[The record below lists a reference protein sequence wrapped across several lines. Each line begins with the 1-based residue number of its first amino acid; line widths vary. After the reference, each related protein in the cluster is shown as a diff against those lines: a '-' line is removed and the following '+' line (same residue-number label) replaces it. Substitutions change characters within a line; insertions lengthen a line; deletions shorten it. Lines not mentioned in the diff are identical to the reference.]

1 MIAPAEHTDVVTV
14 AFQVAG
20 NQLGESGV
28 VFDQEDVGHDVSRNT
43 VMCRSQI
50 PCGSRLACYGG
61 ASDTESLTDS
71 PRSGASP
78 LPHLILIVSK
88 VVQGYTPPVP
98 CGLHLTFLHRRPTQ
112 LHSTTAQVALGCA
125 SQYWDKSMSKNLFAP
140 FCLLA
145 LTLALSACDK
155 SADEAPATP
164 PVKVR
169 IETLAAKPLSITSEL
184 SGRIAAPRIAEVRA
198 RVAGVVMQRVFKE
211 GHDVKQGDVLFRI
224 DPAPFKADLD
234 SAQANLSKAE
244 ANAFQARL
252 QEQRYSQLVEG
263 NAISGQDYDNA
274 RAAVRQTNA
283 EVAANKAAVERA
295 RLNLGYAT
303 VTAPISGRIGRA
315 LVTEGALVG
324 QNEATP
330 LALIQQLDPIHADL
344 TQSTRELND
353 LRRAFRAGSLK
364 QVGQD
369 QAKATLIQDDGSLYP
384 LPGKLLFAEISVDP
398 GTGQIIL
405 RSEFPN
411 PDLDLLPGS
420 FVRVRLEQAVDKQ
433 GISVPQR
440 AITRDSAGIPMVLLL
455 DAEQTVSLQPVE
467 LGAVIEDRWIV
478 SSGLKAGDR
487 IVVEGLQ
494 HARPGE
500 KVEVDDSP
508 LVKE

>member
-1 MIAPAEHTDVVTV
+1 
-14 AFQVAG
+14 
-20 NQLGESGV
+20 
-28 VFDQEDVGHDVSRNT
+28 
-43 VMCRSQI
+43 
-50 PCGSRLACYGG
+50 
-61 ASDTESLTDS
+61 
-71 PRSGASP
+71 
-78 LPHLILIVSK
+78 
-88 VVQGYTPPVP
+88 
-98 CGLHLTFLHRRPTQ
+98 
-112 LHSTTAQVALGCA
+112 
-125 SQYWDKSMSKNLFAP
+125 MSKNLFAP

-145 LTLALSACDK
+145 LTLALSACDR
-155 SADEAPATP
+155 STGEAEQMP
-164 PVKVR
+164 PPKVR
-169 IETLAAKPLSITSEL
+169 IETLEARPLSISSEL

-198 RVAGVVMQRVFKE
+198 RVAGVVLQRVFKE
-211 GHDVKQGDVLFRI
+211 GADVKQGDVLFRI

-234 SAQANLSKAE
+234 SAQASLSKAE

-252 QEQRYSQLVEG
+252 QEQRYGQLVKDK
-263 NAISGQDYDNA
+263 AISAQDYDNA
-274 RAAVRQTNA
+274 RAAARQTA
-283 EVAANKAAVERA
+283 ADVAAAQAAVQRA

-303 VTAPISGRIGRA
+303 VTAPISGRVGRA

-330 LALIQQLDPIHADL
+330 MAVIQQLDPIHADL

-353 LRRAFRAGSLK
+353 LRRAFRAGDLK

-384 LPGKLLFAEISVDP
+384 LPGKLLFVEISVDP

-420 FVRVRLEQAVDKQ
+420 FIRVRVEQAVDQQ

-440 AITRDSAGIPMVLLL
+440 AIIRDSAGVPMVLLL
-455 DAEQTVSLQPVE
+455 DGEQVVNHQPVQ
-467 LGAVIEDRWIV
+467 LGAAVNDRWIV
-478 SSGLKAGDR
+478 SSGLKPGDR

-500 KVEVDDSP
+500 KVEVDDSAAP
-508 LVKE
+508 VARVAGQ

>member
-1 MIAPAEHTDVVTV
+1 M
-14 AFQVAG
+14 
-20 NQLGESGV
+20 
-28 VFDQEDVGHDVSRNT
+28 
-43 VMCRSQI
+43 
-50 PCGSRLACYGG
+50 
-61 ASDTESLTDS
+61 
-71 PRSGASP
+71 
-78 LPHLILIVSK
+78 
-88 VVQGYTPPVP
+88 
-98 CGLHLTFLHRRPTQ
+98 
-112 LHSTTAQVALGCA
+112 
-125 SQYWDKSMSKNLFAP
+125 
-140 FCLLA
+140 
-145 LTLALSACDK
+145 
-155 SADEAPATP
+155 
-164 PVKVR
+164 
-169 IETLAAKPLSITSEL
+169 
-184 SGRIAAPRIAEVRA
+184 
-198 RVAGVVMQRVFKE
+198 
-211 GHDVKQGDVLFRI
+211 
-224 DPAPFKADLD
+224 
-234 SAQANLSKAE
+234 
-244 ANAFQARL
+244 
-252 QEQRYSQLVEG
+252 
-263 NAISGQDYDNA
+263 
-274 RAAVRQTNA
+274 
-283 EVAANKAAVERA
+283 
-295 RLNLGYAT
+295 
-303 VTAPISGRIGRA
+303 
-315 LVTEGALVG
+315 VTEGALVG

-330 LALIQQLDPIHADL
+330 LAIIQQLDPIHADL

-455 DAEQTVSLQPVE
+455 DAEQTVSQQPVE

-478 SSGLKAGDR
+478 TSGLKPGDR

-508 LVKE
+508 ASGQPVKA

>member
-1 MIAPAEHTDVVTV
+1 
-14 AFQVAG
+14 
-20 NQLGESGV
+20 
-28 VFDQEDVGHDVSRNT
+28 
-43 VMCRSQI
+43 
-50 PCGSRLACYGG
+50 
-61 ASDTESLTDS
+61 
-71 PRSGASP
+71 
-78 LPHLILIVSK
+78 
-88 VVQGYTPPVP
+88 
-98 CGLHLTFLHRRPTQ
+98 
-112 LHSTTAQVALGCA
+112 
-125 SQYWDKSMSKNLFAP
+125 MSKNLFAP

-145 LTLALSACDK
+145 LTLALGACGNSAGD
-155 SADEAPATP
+155 TP
-164 PVKVR
+164 EMPLAKVR
-169 IETLAAKPLSITSEL
+169 IETLEAKPLSISSEL
-184 SGRIAAPRIAEVRA
+184 SGRIVAPRIAEVRA
-198 RVAGVVMQRVFKE
+198 RVAGVVLQRVFNE

-234 SAQANLSKAE
+234 SAQASLRKAE

-263 NAISGQDYDNA
+263 NAISAQDYDNA
-274 RAAVRQTNA
+274 RAAARQTA
-283 EVAANKAAVERA
+283 ADVAANQAAVQRA
-295 RLNLGYAT
+295 KLNLGYAT

-330 LALIQQLDPIHADL
+330 MALIQQLDPIHADL

-353 LRRAFRAGSLK
+353 LRRAFRAGHLK

-420 FVRVRLEQAVDKQ
+420 FIRVRLEQAVDQQ
-433 GISVPQR
+433 GLSVPQR
-440 AITRDSAGIPMVLLL
+440 AITRDSAGIPMVLLV
-455 DAEQTVSLQPVE
+455 DAEQNVSQQPVE
-467 LGAVIEDRWIV
+467 LGAAINDRWV
-478 SSGLKAGDR
+478 VNSGLKAGDR
-487 IVVEGLQ
+487 IIVEGLQ

-500 KVEVDDSP
+500 KVEVDASVAP
-508 LVKE
+508 VAQAAGQ

>member
-1 MIAPAEHTDVVTV
+1 
-14 AFQVAG
+14 
-20 NQLGESGV
+20 
-28 VFDQEDVGHDVSRNT
+28 
-43 VMCRSQI
+43 
-50 PCGSRLACYGG
+50 
-61 ASDTESLTDS
+61 
-71 PRSGASP
+71 
-78 LPHLILIVSK
+78 
-88 VVQGYTPPVP
+88 
-98 CGLHLTFLHRRPTQ
+98 
-112 LHSTTAQVALGCA
+112 
-125 SQYWDKSMSKNLFAP
+125 MSKNLFAP

-155 SADEAPATP
+155 SASSTP
-164 PVKVR
+164 QMPLAKVR
-169 IETLAAKPLSITSEL
+169 IETLEAKPLSITSEL

-198 RVAGVVMQRVFKE
+198 RVAGVVLQRVFKE

-234 SAQANLSKAE
+234 SAQASLRKAE

-263 NAISGQDYDNA
+263 NAISGQEYDNA
-274 RAAVRQTNA
+274 RAAARQTA
-283 EVAANKAAVERA
+283 ADVAANQAAVQRA
-295 RLNLGYAT
+295 KLNLGYAT

-330 LALIQQLDPIHADL
+330 MAVIQQLDPIHADL

-353 LRRAFRAGSLK
+353 LRRAFRAGHLK

-369 QAKATLIQDDGSLYP
+369 QAKATLIEDDGSLYP
-384 LPGKLLFAEISVDP
+384 LPGELLFAEISVDP

-420 FVRVRLEQAVDKQ
+420 FIRVRLEQAVDQQ

-440 AITRDSAGIPMVLLL
+440 AITRDSAGIAMVLLL
-455 DAEQTVSLQPVE
+455 DDEHNVSLQPVE
-467 LGAVIEDRWIV
+467 LGSVINDRWIV
-478 SSGLKAGDR
+478 SSGLKPGDR

-494 HARPGE
+494 HAKPGE
-500 KVEVDDSP
+500 KVQVDDSP
-508 LVKE
+508 EPLAHASGQAFDQ